1 MAITQ
6 SLCGLGLGSQA
17 CASTIWPG
25 PILGQGSG
33 GGGPEGSSVL
43 AACPGGLW
51 SSESEVAPPSLQD
64 GSGRCVIPS
73 LLRDSLAADS
83 GRRRGSLG
91 PKEAPPRLGSREAE
105 GPGSATGCTNTI
117 TGDLMWADGFVG
129 DVIGL
134 TQACTQDLL
143 KLAASGLLCQS
154 IFLMLFCLFKH

>member
-105 GPGSATGCTNTI
+105 GPGEATGQYF
-117 TGDLMWADGFVG
+117 WSSV
-129 DVIGL
+129 VEQ
-134 TQACTQDLL
+134 TQTWRTRSLVSRVPVTLQ
-143 KLAASGLLCQS
+143 
-154 IFLMLFCLFKH
+154 